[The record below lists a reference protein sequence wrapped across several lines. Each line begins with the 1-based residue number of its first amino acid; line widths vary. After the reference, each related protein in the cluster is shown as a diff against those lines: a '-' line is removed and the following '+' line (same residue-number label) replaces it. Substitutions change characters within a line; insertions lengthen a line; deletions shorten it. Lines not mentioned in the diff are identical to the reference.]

1 MSYPDRLA
9 VARDALLHLMK
20 DLQKILQEGIQAVL
34 VCPHWPTVLWWPVLV
49 DMLVEPLLIA
59 TCSSILFSCFTSRI
73 RIFEVG
79 AHVFYMYIYYH
90 VWCVGSFRVGPCG
103 EADRGL
109 VQPYLRLIGVLL
121 YIIYSWSDYSTL
133 GLLPGGIPFL
143 YDWFLLFRTLPY
155 LGDQM
160 KPGIK
165 PQSKVLH
172 TPVPCMGRETQANLP
187 VLHCSEQHILDDA
200 FLHW

>member
-73 RIFEVG
+73 RIFEVLSELDLVEKQTG
-79 AHVFYMYIYYH
+79 D
-90 VWCVGSFRVGPCG
+90 SFN
-103 EADRGL
+103 L
-109 VQPYLRLIGVLL
+109 T
-121 YIIYSWSDYSTL
+121 SD
-133 GLLPGGIPFL
+133 
-143 YDWFLLFRTLPY
+143 
-155 LGDQM
+155 
-160 KPGIK
+160 
-165 PQSKVLH
+165 
-172 TPVPCMGRETQANLP
+172 
-187 VLHCSEQHILDDA
+187 
-200 FLHW
+200 